1 MYWFL
6 ITIIYCEKNNNVIC
20 LTVNFD
26 IQLYLYLFSE
36 QNFPLNKVSK
46 TEYP

>member
-6 ITIIYCEKNNNVIC
+6 ITSIYCEKNNNVIP
-20 LTVNFD
+20 LTVIFD

-36 QNFPLNKVSK
+36 
-46 TEYP
+46 